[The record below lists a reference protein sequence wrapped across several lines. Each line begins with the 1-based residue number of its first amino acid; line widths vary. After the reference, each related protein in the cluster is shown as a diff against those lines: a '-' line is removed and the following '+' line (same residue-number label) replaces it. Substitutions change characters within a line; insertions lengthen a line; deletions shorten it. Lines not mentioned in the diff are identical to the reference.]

1 MSSKKSTAYLQMR
14 EQGFNAGAFHCK
26 LNEYNAL
33 QDPNMQHY
41 FENKKIQSHL
51 YLTGQIDKHG
61 RIIDEKKNK
70 GKLKILEREFKQAE
84 IVEERRRAEE
94 TEMRVSIF

>member
-1 MSSKKSTAYLQMR
+1 MSSKKSAYLQLR
-14 EQGFNAGAFHCK
+14 EQGFAANSAFHCR

-41 FENKKIQSHL
+41 FENKKIQAHL

-61 RIIDEKKNK
+61 RIIDQKKNM
-70 GKLKILEREFKQAE
+70 GKLKILDREFRQAE
-84 IVEERRRAEE
+84 ITEERRRKEE
-94 TEMRVSIF
+94 MEMRV